1 VTDPE
6 AAPGQITADAEIPW
20 PIVDLSGDDPIT
32 EIVESSE
39 FAACTCFFA
48 GVEAAQRALMS
59 ENAQALLFCTARNL
73 KPDHVFEIGTYQA
86 STSEAICRA
95 LHANGRGLLHTV
107 DPFGGDTVPPILDRW
122 PEELREHVRFYLE
135 NSMGFYSQAMRS
147 HLRPGIV
154 FVDGDHDYEFAFFDL
169 LCGARLILPG
179 GFIFV
184 DNISQAGPFFAAKDF
199 LRDHPGWRECGASM
213 TQYRAELP
221 FDRERTTIADTDFCV
236 LRAPPRVMIG
246 SLPYT
251 PGEQVW
257 TAPQIR
263 GVSVPIAVAATG
275 QLNVQCVLRIFGTPP
290 VELSVERS
298 VSFTNFSG
306 VLEVPFS
313 SSFRPEEAAFQRHA
327 ELWLTWAGDGELEL
341 SEPPTLYE

>member
-1 VTDPE
+1 MTNPE
-6 AAPGQITADAEIPW
+6 TAPEQIPADTVIPW
-20 PIVDLSGDDPIT
+20 PIVDLNGRDPIE
-32 EIVESSE
+32 EIVASSE
-39 FAACTCFFA
+39 FAECTAFFE
-48 GVEAAQRALMS
+48 GIEAAQRALMS
-59 ENAQALLFCTARNL
+59 ANSQALLFCTARNL
-73 KPDHVFEIGTYQA
+73 RPDHVFEIGTYQA

-122 PEELREHVRFYLE
+122 PDELREHLRFYPE
-135 NSMGFYSQAMRS
+135 NSMGFYSQVRD

-169 LCGARLILPG
+169 ICGARLILPG

-184 DNISQAGPFFAAKDF
+184 DNISQAGPYFAAKDF

-213 TQYRAELP
+213 TRYRAELP

-236 LRAPPRVMIG
+236 LRAPPRVTIG

-257 TAPQIR
+257 TAAQIR
-263 GVSVPIAVAATG
+263 GVSVPIAVAASG

-290 VELSVERS
+290 VEVTIERS
-298 VSFTNFSG
+298 VNFTNFAG
-306 VLEVPFS
+306 ALKVPFRG
-313 SSFRPEEAAFQRHA
+313 SFRPEEAALPRRA
-327 ELWLTWAGDGELEL
+327 ELWLTWEGDCELEL